1 MTFNTNLNI
10 IRNTEKYMK
19 DILQD
24 LVAHTH
30 ALGFIPLV
38 KVSSTTSKT
47 EIEAMAEDR
56 SVIVQATTKT
66 PVDEFDGVFGMPQL
80 NKLDI
85 NLKCPE
91 YKEDAKISVVKAQRN
106 GDEIPTGLHFK
117 NAAGDFQNDYRFM
130 NTEIINEK
138 LKSVKFKGA
147 KWDIEFEPLNS
158 SIQKLRFQAAAHT
171 EETVFQ
177 VRTDGG
183 NLIFSFGDASTHA
196 GEFVFQANIAG
207 KLKQT
212 WSWPVTQVIS
222 ILALTGDKTV
232 RIADAG
238 AMQIT
243 VDSGLTEYNYILPAQ
258 SK

>member
-1 MTFNTNLNI
+1 
-10 IRNTEKYMK
+10 MK

-30 ALGFIPLV
+30 ALGCIPLV
-38 KVSSTTSKT
+38 KISSTDEETA
-47 EIEAMAEDR
+47 IEAMAEDR
-56 SVIVQATTKT
+56 SVIVNAKT
-66 PVDEFDGVFGMPQL
+66 LAPVDQFVGIFGMPNL

-85 NLKCPE
+85 HLKCPE
-91 YKEDAKISVVKAQRN
+91 YKEGASINVVKAQRN
-106 GDEIPTGLHFK
+106 GEEIPTGLHFK

-147 KWDIEFEPLNS
+147 KWEIEFEPQVT
-158 SIQKLRFQAAAHT
+158 SIQKLKFQAQAHS

-177 VRTDGG
+177 VKTD
-183 NLIFSFGDASTHA
+183 NNDLIFSFGDASTHA
-196 GEFVFQANIAG
+196 GSFVFEAGVTG
-207 KLKQT
+207 KLKQE
-212 WSWPVTQVIS
+212 WAWPVNQVMS
-222 ILALTGDKTV
+222 ILALAGDKTV
-232 RIADAG
+232 RISDAG

-243 VDSGLTEYNYILPAQ
+243 VNSGLAEYNYILPAQ